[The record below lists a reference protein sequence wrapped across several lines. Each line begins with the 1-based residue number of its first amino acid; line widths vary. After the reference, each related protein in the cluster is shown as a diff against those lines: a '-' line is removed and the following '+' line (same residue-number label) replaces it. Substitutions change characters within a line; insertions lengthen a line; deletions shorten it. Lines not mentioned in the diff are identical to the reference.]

1 MSLRFDTA
9 YYLEQNPDVAA
20 AVTAGAIPGAKW
32 HYETYGAAEGRN
44 PNAVFDTSEYLEAN
58 PDVADAV
65 AAGIVGPFAHFLA
78 HGAAEGRAPS
88 AAYQDV
94 ATGFDGSAYLAANPD
109 VAEAVASG
117 SLASGYEHWIKF
129 GQYEASREA
138 VYSDGSTAMP
148 APAPGDDGVETVDV
162 VAGELPVATVV
173 ASVAAGAEVEPG
185 ATFADMTIDGDAVVP
200 TTLPEIETSFELG
213 LGDGADTSG
222 LTLLDP
228 ARLNIE
234 DGATVTMTSAQ
245 YRAFTDINAGVAN
258 TPGHETVVFS
268 DAGRIDLSDES
279 HLQHGAY
286 NYVEEFRLSDEG
298 NTFIAPDNGFL
309 ITGGAGDDRIITSVG
324 DQWVTPGEGD
334 DWVDFSAGE
343 TDIDILTYA
352 LGEDGDDTL
361 VGFVAA
367 GADGNAADVGPGE
380 DALRFSGVEDV
391 AALALRVDAVRFDDN
406 GPRASA
412 SKDGGIDM
420 ALDFQNGGSLT
431 FVDFLEAATLV
442 EETPLTSA
450 VPSGESVALTGVNA
464 DDLSMLFGASLT
476 FEA

>member
-20 AVTAGAIPGAKW
+20 AVTAGAIPGAEW

-78 HGAAEGRAPS
+78 YGAEEGRAPS

-94 ATGFDGSAYLAANPD
+94 AAGFDESAYLDANP
-109 VAEAVASG
+109 
-117 SLASGYEHWIKF
+117 
-129 GQYEASREA
+129 
-138 VYSDGSTAMP
+138 
-148 APAPGDDGVETVDV
+148 
-162 VAGELPVATVV
+162 
-173 ASVAAGAEVEPG
+173 
-185 ATFADMTIDGDAVVP
+185 
-200 TTLPEIETSFELG
+200 
-213 LGDGADTSG
+213 
-222 LTLLDP
+222 
-228 ARLNIE
+228 
-234 DGATVTMTSAQ
+234 
-245 YRAFTDINAGVAN
+245 
-258 TPGHETVVFS
+258 
-268 DAGRIDLSDES
+268 
-279 HLQHGAY
+279 
-286 NYVEEFRLSDEG
+286 
-298 NTFIAPDNGFL
+298 
-309 ITGGAGDDRIITSVG
+309 
-324 DQWVTPGEGD
+324 
-334 DWVDFSAGE
+334 
-343 TDIDILTYA
+343 
-352 LGEDGDDTL
+352 
-361 VGFVAA
+361 
-367 GADGNAADVGPGE
+367 
-380 DALRFSGVEDV
+380 DV

-442 EETPLTSA
+442 EEPPLTSA